1 MKKTFYVTTP
11 IYYPSGK
18 FHIGTA
24 YSTVVADSLK
34 RYNKLKGKESY
45 MLTGTDEHGQKI
57 EIKAQESGETP
68 QQYVDKMAAMA
79 KELWAKMDIQYDDFI
94 RTTDERHEKVVQK
107 IFDKFMEQG
116 DIYKGEYEGLYC
128 VPCETFFTQTQLVD
142 GKCPDCGREVVPMKE
157 EAYFFNMKKYAD
169 RLLKYYDEHPDFVK
183 PEYRKKET
191 YQQDSTGVILDVS
204 IMSGFETITR
214 LGGYILIFSL
224 LFTGFY
230 HYWPFCSQNKI
241 LLTSPIELTTGLHQI
256 AQSAFSWKIKY
267 ITSMTL
273 TAFGGFCVMFQTK
286 SVLEEKL
293 SILPYIFAK
302 CLNASLVFLFLVLSN
317 II

>member
-1 MKKTFYVTTP
+1 MKQRIITLFCICLLLFLLVHPEEALLSAKDGMSLWLNVMIPTLLPFLILTEKLLKTGNIPQLLEPLAPFWKHFFGISPAGAYVL
-11 IYYPSGK
+11 ILGFLCGYPMG
-18 FHIGTA
+18 A
-24 YSTVVADSLK
+24 
-34 RYNKLKGKESY
+34 KLAHDLYINHQISQRE
-45 MLTGTDEHGQKI
+45 
-57 EIKAQESGETP
+57 
-68 QQYVDKMAAMA
+68 
-79 KELWAKMDIQYDDFI
+79 
-94 RTTDERHEKVVQK
+94 
-107 IFDKFMEQG
+107 
-116 DIYKGEYEGLYC
+116 GEYLLTFSCNASPAFIFSYLSQNILEGKIPPHSLLLILLSADFVC
-128 VPCETFFTQTQLVD
+128 MLFFRFLVYH
-142 GKCPDCGREVVPMKE
+142 GNTVSS
-157 EAYFFNMKKYAD
+157 
-169 RLLKYYDEHPDFVK
+169 VK

>member
-1 MKKTFYVTTP
+1 MKQRIITLFCICLLLFLLVHPEEALLSAKD
-11 IYYPSGK
+11 GM
-18 FHIGTA
+18 
-24 YSTVVADSLK
+24 SLWL
-34 RYNKLKGKESY
+34 NVMIPTLLPFLI
-45 MLTGTDEHGQKI
+45 LTGILLKTGNI
-57 EIKAQESGETP
+57 P
-68 QQYVDKMAAMA
+68 QLLEPLAPFWKHFFGISPAGAYVLILGFLCGYPMGA
-79 KELWAKMDIQYDDFI
+79 KLAHDLYINHQISQRE
-94 RTTDERHEKVVQK
+94 
-107 IFDKFMEQG
+107 
-116 DIYKGEYEGLYC
+116 GEYLLTFSCNASPAFIFSYLSQNILEGKIPPHSLLLILLSADFVC
-128 VPCETFFTQTQLVD
+128 MLFFRFLVYH
-142 GKCPDCGREVVPMKE
+142 GNTVSS
-157 EAYFFNMKKYAD
+157 
-169 RLLKYYDEHPDFVK
+169 VK

-302 CLNASLVFLFLVLSN
+302 CMNASLVFLFLVLSN

>member
-1 MKKTFYVTTP
+1 MKQRIITLFCICLLLFLLVHPEEALLSAKD
-11 IYYPSGK
+11 GM
-18 FHIGTA
+18 
-24 YSTVVADSLK
+24 SLWL
-34 RYNKLKGKESY
+34 NVMIPTLLPFLI
-45 MLTGTDEHGQKI
+45 LTGILLKTGNIPQILEPL
-57 EIKAQESGETP
+57 TP
-68 QQYVDKMAAMA
+68 FWKHFFGISPAGAYVLILGFLCGYPMGA
-79 KELWAKMDIQYDDFI
+79 KLAHDLYINHQISQRE
-94 RTTDERHEKVVQK
+94 
-107 IFDKFMEQG
+107 
-116 DIYKGEYEGLYC
+116 GEYLLTFSCNASPAFIFSYLSQNILEGKIPPHSLLLILLSADFVC
-128 VPCETFFTQTQLVD
+128 MLFFRFLVYH
-142 GKCPDCGREVVPMKE
+142 GNTVSS
-157 EAYFFNMKKYAD
+157 
-169 RLLKYYDEHPDFVK
+169 VK

>member
-1 MKKTFYVTTP
+1 MKQRIITLFCICLLLFLLV
-11 IYYPSGK
+11 YPEEALLSAKDGM
-18 FHIGTA
+18 
-24 YSTVVADSLK
+24 SLWL
-34 RYNKLKGKESY
+34 NVMIPTLLPFLI
-45 MLTGTDEHGQKI
+45 LTGILLKTGNI
-57 EIKAQESGETP
+57 P
-68 QQYVDKMAAMA
+68 QLLEPLAPFWKHFFGISPAGAYVLILGFLCGYPMGA
-79 KELWAKMDIQYDDFI
+79 KLAHDLYINHQISQRE
-94 RTTDERHEKVVQK
+94 
-107 IFDKFMEQG
+107 
-116 DIYKGEYEGLYC
+116 GEYLLTFSCNASPAFIFSYLSQNILEGKIPPHSLLLILLSADFVC
-128 VPCETFFTQTQLVD
+128 MLFFRFLVYH
-142 GKCPDCGREVVPMKE
+142 GNTVSS
-157 EAYFFNMKKYAD
+157 
-169 RLLKYYDEHPDFVK
+169 VK

>member
-1 MKKTFYVTTP
+1 MKSKILTLFSICLLLFLLLHPDEGLLGARDGLTLWLNVMLPTLLPFLIFTGILLKAGNLTKLLNPFSLLWEKCFGLSPAGAYVL
-11 IYYPSGK
+11 ILGFLCGYPMGAKIAHDLYINDQISKKEGEYLLS
-18 FHIGTA
+18 FSCNA
-24 YSTVVADSLK
+24 SPAFVV
-34 RYNKLKGKESY
+34 SY
-45 MLTGTDEHGQKI
+45 LTGSILQNRIHPMQIVLILLTADLFCMLFFRFLIYHGNTL
-57 EIKAQESGETP
+57 TP
-68 QQYVDKMAAMA
+68 A
-79 KELWAKMDIQYDDFI
+79 K
-94 RTTDERHEKVVQK
+94 
-107 IFDKFMEQG
+107 
-116 DIYKGEYEGLYC
+116 
-128 VPCETFFTQTQLVD
+128 
-142 GKCPDCGREVVPMKE
+142 
-157 EAYFFNMKKYAD
+157 
-169 RLLKYYDEHPDFVK
+169 VK
-183 PEYRKKET
+183 SIKKET

>member
-1 MKKTFYVTTP
+1 MKQRIITLFCICLLLFLHVHPEEALLSAKD
-11 IYYPSGK
+11 GM
-18 FHIGTA
+18 
-24 YSTVVADSLK
+24 SLWL
-34 RYNKLKGKESY
+34 NVMIPTLLPFLI
-45 MLTGTDEHGQKI
+45 LTGILLKTGNI
-57 EIKAQESGETP
+57 P
-68 QQYVDKMAAMA
+68 QLLEPLAPFWKHFFGISPAGAYVLILGFLCGYPMGA
-79 KELWAKMDIQYDDFI
+79 KLAHDLYINHQISQRE
-94 RTTDERHEKVVQK
+94 
-107 IFDKFMEQG
+107 
-116 DIYKGEYEGLYC
+116 GEYLLTFSCNASPAFIFSYLSQNILEGKIPPHSLLLILLSADFVC
-128 VPCETFFTQTQLVD
+128 MLFFRFLVYH
-142 GKCPDCGREVVPMKE
+142 GNTVSS
-157 EAYFFNMKKYAD
+157 
-169 RLLKYYDEHPDFVK
+169 VK

>member
-1 MKKTFYVTTP
+1 MKQRIITLFCICLLLFLLVHPEEALLSAKD
-11 IYYPSGK
+11 GM
-18 FHIGTA
+18 
-24 YSTVVADSLK
+24 SLWL
-34 RYNKLKGKESY
+34 NVMIPTLLPFLI
-45 MLTGTDEHGQKI
+45 LTGILLKTGNI
-57 EIKAQESGETP
+57 P
-68 QQYVDKMAAMA
+68 QLLEPLAPFWKHFFGISPAGAYVLILGFLCGYPMGA
-79 KELWAKMDIQYDDFI
+79 KLAHDLYINHQISQRE
-94 RTTDERHEKVVQK
+94 
-107 IFDKFMEQG
+107 
-116 DIYKGEYEGLYC
+116 GEYLLTFSCNASPAFIFSYLSQNILEGKI
-128 VPCETFFTQTQLVD
+128 P
-142 GKCPDCGREVVPMKE
+142 PHS
-157 EAYFFNMKKYAD
+157 
-169 RLLKYYDEHPDFVK
+169 LLLILLSADFVCMLFFRFLVYHGNTVSSVK
-183 PEYRKKET
+183 SEYRKKET
-191 YQQDSTGVILDVS
+191 YQDDSTGVILDVS

>member
-1 MKKTFYVTTP
+1 MKQRIITLFCICLLLFLLVHPEEALLSAKD
-11 IYYPSGK
+11 GM
-18 FHIGTA
+18 
-24 YSTVVADSLK
+24 SLWL
-34 RYNKLKGKESY
+34 NVMIPTLLPFLI
-45 MLTGTDEHGQKI
+45 LTGILLKTGNI
-57 EIKAQESGETP
+57 P
-68 QQYVDKMAAMA
+68 QLLEPLAPFWKHFFGISPAGAYVLILGFLCGYPMGA
-79 KELWAKMDIQYDDFI
+79 KLAHDLYINHQISQRE
-94 RTTDERHEKVVQK
+94 
-107 IFDKFMEQG
+107 
-116 DIYKGEYEGLYC
+116 GEYLLTFSCNASPAFIFSYLSQNILEGKIPPHSLLLILLSADFVC
-128 VPCETFFTQTQLVD
+128 MLFFRFLVYR
-142 GKCPDCGREVVPMKE
+142 GNTVSS
-157 EAYFFNMKKYAD
+157 
-169 RLLKYYDEHPDFVK
+169 VK

-230 HYWPFCSQNKI
+230 HYWPFSSQNKI

>member
-1 MKKTFYVTTP
+1 MKQRIITLFCICLLLFLLVHPEEALLSAKD
-11 IYYPSGK
+11 GM
-18 FHIGTA
+18 
-24 YSTVVADSLK
+24 SLWL
-34 RYNKLKGKESY
+34 NVMIPTLLPFLI
-45 MLTGTDEHGQKI
+45 LTGILLKTGNI
-57 EIKAQESGETP
+57 P
-68 QQYVDKMAAMA
+68 QLLEPLAPFWKHFFGISPAGAYVLILGFLCGYPMGA
-79 KELWAKMDIQYDDFI
+79 KLAHDLYINHQISQRE
-94 RTTDERHEKVVQK
+94 
-107 IFDKFMEQG
+107 
-116 DIYKGEYEGLYC
+116 GEYLLTFSCNASPAFIFSYLSQNILEGKIPPHSLLLILLSADFVC
-128 VPCETFFTQTQLVD
+128 MLFFRFLVYH
-142 GKCPDCGREVVPMKE
+142 GNTVSS
-157 EAYFFNMKKYAD
+157 
-169 RLLKYYDEHPDFVK
+169 VK

-191 YQQDSTGVILDVS
+191 YQQDSTGGILDVS

>member
-1 MKKTFYVTTP
+1 MKQRIITLFCICLLLFLLVHPEEALLSAKD
-11 IYYPSGK
+11 GM
-18 FHIGTA
+18 
-24 YSTVVADSLK
+24 SLWL
-34 RYNKLKGKESY
+34 NVMIPTLLPFLI
-45 MLTGTDEHGQKI
+45 LTGILLKTGNI
-57 EIKAQESGETP
+57 P
-68 QQYVDKMAAMA
+68 QLLEPLAPFWKHFFGISPAGAYVLILGFLCGYPMGA
-79 KELWAKMDIQYDDFI
+79 KLAHDLYINHQISQRE
-94 RTTDERHEKVVQK
+94 
-107 IFDKFMEQG
+107 
-116 DIYKGEYEGLYC
+116 GEYLLTFSCNASPAFIFSYLSQNILEGKIPPHSLLLILLSADFVC
-128 VPCETFFTQTQLVD
+128 MLFFRFLVYH
-142 GKCPDCGREVVPMKE
+142 GNTVSS
-157 EAYFFNMKKYAD
+157 
-169 RLLKYYDEHPDFVK
+169 VK

-286 SVLEEKL
+286 SVLEKKL

>member
-1 MKKTFYVTTP
+1 MKQRIITLFCICLLLFLLVHPEEALLSAKD
-11 IYYPSGK
+11 GM
-18 FHIGTA
+18 
-24 YSTVVADSLK
+24 SLWL
-34 RYNKLKGKESY
+34 NVMIPTLLPFLI
-45 MLTGTDEHGQKI
+45 LTGILLKTGNI
-57 EIKAQESGETP
+57 P
-68 QQYVDKMAAMA
+68 QLLEPLAPFWKHFFGISPAGAYVLILGFLCGYPMGA
-79 KELWAKMDIQYDDFI
+79 KLSHDLYINHQISQRE
-94 RTTDERHEKVVQK
+94 
-107 IFDKFMEQG
+107 
-116 DIYKGEYEGLYC
+116 GEYLLTFSCNASPAFIFSYLSQNILEGKIPPHSLLLILLSADFVC
-128 VPCETFFTQTQLVD
+128 MLFFRFLVYH
-142 GKCPDCGREVVPMKE
+142 GNTVSS
-157 EAYFFNMKKYAD
+157 
-169 RLLKYYDEHPDFVK
+169 VK

>member
-1 MKKTFYVTTP
+1 M
-11 IYYPSGK
+11 
-18 FHIGTA
+18 
-24 YSTVVADSLK
+24 SLWL
-34 RYNKLKGKESY
+34 NVMIPTLLPFLI
-45 MLTGTDEHGQKI
+45 LTGILLKTGNI
-57 EIKAQESGETP
+57 P
-68 QQYVDKMAAMA
+68 QLLGPLSPFWKHFFGISPAGAYVLILGFLCGYPMSA
-79 KELWAKMDIQYDDFI
+79 KLAHDLYINHQISQRE
-94 RTTDERHEKVVQK
+94 
-107 IFDKFMEQG
+107 
-116 DIYKGEYEGLYC
+116 GEYLLTFSCNASPAFISSYLSKNILEGK
-128 VPCETFFTQTQLVD
+128 VPPHSLLLLLLSADFVCMLFFRFLVYH
-142 GKCPDCGREVVPMKE
+142 GNTVSS
-157 EAYFFNMKKYAD
+157 
-169 RLLKYYDEHPDFVK
+169 VK
-183 PEYRKKET
+183 PESRKKET

-230 HYWPFCSQNKI
+230 HYWPFWNQNKI
-241 LLTSPIELTTGLHQI
+241 LFTSPIELTTGLHQI

-293 SILPYIFAK
+293 SVLPYIFAK

>member
-1 MKKTFYVTTP
+1 MKQRIITLFCICLLLFLLVHPEEALLSAKD
-11 IYYPSGK
+11 GM
-18 FHIGTA
+18 
-24 YSTVVADSLK
+24 SLWL
-34 RYNKLKGKESY
+34 NVMIPTLLPFLI
-45 MLTGTDEHGQKI
+45 LTGILLKTGNI
-57 EIKAQESGETP
+57 P
-68 QQYVDKMAAMA
+68 QLLEPLAPFWKHFFGISPAGAYVLILGFLCGYPMGA
-79 KELWAKMDIQYDDFI
+79 KLAHDLYINHQISQRE
-94 RTTDERHEKVVQK
+94 
-107 IFDKFMEQG
+107 
-116 DIYKGEYEGLYC
+116 GEYLLTFSCNASPAFIFSYLSQNILEGKIPPHSLLLILLSADFVC
-128 VPCETFFTQTQLVD
+128 MLFFRFLVYH
-142 GKCPDCGREVVPMKE
+142 GNTVSS
-157 EAYFFNMKKYAD
+157 
-169 RLLKYYDEHPDFVK
+169 VK

-317 II
+317 IL

>member
-1 MKKTFYVTTP
+1 MKQRIITLFCICLLLFLLVHPEEALLSAKD
-11 IYYPSGK
+11 GM
-18 FHIGTA
+18 
-24 YSTVVADSLK
+24 SLWL
-34 RYNKLKGKESY
+34 NVMIPTLLPFLI
-45 MLTGTDEHGQKI
+45 LTGILLKTGNI
-57 EIKAQESGETP
+57 P
-68 QQYVDKMAAMA
+68 QLLEPLAPFWKHFFGISPAGAYVLILGFLCGYPMGA
-79 KELWAKMDIQYDDFI
+79 KLAHDLYINHQISQRE
-94 RTTDERHEKVVQK
+94 
-107 IFDKFMEQG
+107 
-116 DIYKGEYEGLYC
+116 GEYLLTFSCNASPAFIFSYLSQNILEGKIPPHSLLLILLSADFVC
-128 VPCETFFTQTQLVD
+128 MLFFRFLVYH
-142 GKCPDCGREVVPMKE
+142 GNTVSS
-157 EAYFFNMKKYAD
+157 
-169 RLLKYYDEHPDFVK
+169 VK

-230 HYWPFCSQNKI
+230 HYWPFCSKNKI

>member
-1 MKKTFYVTTP
+1 MKSKILTLFSICLLFFLLLHPDEGLLGARDGLTLWLNVMLPTLLPFLIFTGILLKAGNLTKLLNPFSLLWEKCFGLSPAGAYVL
-11 IYYPSGK
+11 ILGFLCGYPMGAKIAHDLYINDQISKKEGEYLLS
-18 FHIGTA
+18 FSCNA
-24 YSTVVADSLK
+24 SPAFVV
-34 RYNKLKGKESY
+34 SY
-45 MLTGTDEHGQKI
+45 LTGSILQNRIHPMQIVLILLTADLFCMLSFRFLIYHGNTL
-57 EIKAQESGETP
+57 TP
-68 QQYVDKMAAMA
+68 A
-79 KELWAKMDIQYDDFI
+79 K
-94 RTTDERHEKVVQK
+94 
-107 IFDKFMEQG
+107 
-116 DIYKGEYEGLYC
+116 
-128 VPCETFFTQTQLVD
+128 
-142 GKCPDCGREVVPMKE
+142 
-157 EAYFFNMKKYAD
+157 
-169 RLLKYYDEHPDFVK
+169 VK
-183 PEYRKKET
+183 SIKKET

>member
-1 MKKTFYVTTP
+1 MKQRIITLFCICLLLFLLVHPEEALLSAKD
-11 IYYPSGK
+11 GM
-18 FHIGTA
+18 
-24 YSTVVADSLK
+24 SLWL
-34 RYNKLKGKESY
+34 NVMIPTLLPFLI
-45 MLTGTDEHGQKI
+45 LTGILLKTGNI
-57 EIKAQESGETP
+57 P
-68 QQYVDKMAAMA
+68 QLLEPLAPFWKHFFGISPAGAYVLILGFLCGYPMGA
-79 KELWAKMDIQYDDFI
+79 KLAHDLYINHQISQRE
-94 RTTDERHEKVVQK
+94 
-107 IFDKFMEQG
+107 
-116 DIYKGEYEGLYC
+116 GEYLLTFSCNASPAFIFSYLSQNILEGKIPPHSLLLILLSADFVC
-128 VPCETFFTQTQLVD
+128 MLFFRFLVYH
-142 GKCPDCGREVVPMKE
+142 GNTVSS
-157 EAYFFNMKKYAD
+157 
-169 RLLKYYDEHPDFVK
+169 VK

-273 TAFGGFCVMFQTK
+273 TAFGGFCFMFQTK

>member
-1 MKKTFYVTTP
+1 MKQRIITLFCICLLLFLLVHPEEALLSAKD
-11 IYYPSGK
+11 GM
-18 FHIGTA
+18 
-24 YSTVVADSLK
+24 SLWL
-34 RYNKLKGKESY
+34 NVMIPTLLPFLI
-45 MLTGTDEHGQKI
+45 LTGILLKTGNI
-57 EIKAQESGETP
+57 P
-68 QQYVDKMAAMA
+68 QLLEPLAPFWKHFFGISPAGAYVLILGFLCGYPMGAILAHDLYINHQISQR
-79 KELWAKMDIQYDDFI
+79 E
-94 RTTDERHEKVVQK
+94 
-107 IFDKFMEQG
+107 
-116 DIYKGEYEGLYC
+116 GEYLLTFSCNASPAFIFSYLSQNILEGKIPPHSLLLILLSADFVC
-128 VPCETFFTQTQLVD
+128 MLFFRFLVYH
-142 GKCPDCGREVVPMKE
+142 GNTVSS
-157 EAYFFNMKKYAD
+157 
-169 RLLKYYDEHPDFVK
+169 VK

>member
-1 MKKTFYVTTP
+1 MKQRIITLFCICLLLFLLVHPEEAFLSAKD
-11 IYYPSGK
+11 GM
-18 FHIGTA
+18 
-24 YSTVVADSLK
+24 SLWL
-34 RYNKLKGKESY
+34 NVMIPTLLPFLI
-45 MLTGTDEHGQKI
+45 LTGI
-57 EIKAQESGETP
+57 LLKAGNIP
-68 QQYVDKMAAMA
+68 QLLGPLSPFWKHFFGISPAGAYVLILGFLCGYPMGA
-79 KELWAKMDIQYDDFI
+79 KLAHDLYINHQISQRE
-94 RTTDERHEKVVQK
+94 
-107 IFDKFMEQG
+107 
-116 DIYKGEYEGLYC
+116 GEYLLTFSCNASPAFIFSYLSQNILEGK
-128 VPCETFFTQTQLVD
+128 VP
-142 GKCPDCGREVVPMKE
+142 PHS
-157 EAYFFNMKKYAD
+157 
-169 RLLKYYDEHPDFVK
+169 LLLLLLSADFVCMLFFRFLVYHGNTVSSVE
-183 PEYRKKET
+183 PESRKKET

-230 HYWPFCSQNKI
+230 HYWPFWNQNKI

>member
-1 MKKTFYVTTP
+1 MKQRIITLFCICLLLFLLVHPEEALLSAKD
-11 IYYPSGK
+11 GM
-18 FHIGTA
+18 
-24 YSTVVADSLK
+24 SLWL
-34 RYNKLKGKESY
+34 NVMIPTLLPFLI
-45 MLTGTDEHGQKI
+45 LTGILLKTGNIPQLLEPLAPFWKHFFGI
-57 EIKAQESGETP
+57 SPAGAYVLILGFLCGYPMGEKLAHDLYINH
-68 QQYVDKMAAMA
+68 QISQR
-79 KELWAKMDIQYDDFI
+79 E
-94 RTTDERHEKVVQK
+94 
-107 IFDKFMEQG
+107 
-116 DIYKGEYEGLYC
+116 GEYLLTFSCNASPAFIFSYLSQNILEGKIPPHSLLLILLSADFVC
-128 VPCETFFTQTQLVD
+128 MLFFRFLVYH
-142 GKCPDCGREVVPMKE
+142 GNTVSS
-157 EAYFFNMKKYAD
+157 
-169 RLLKYYDEHPDFVK
+169 VK

-293 SILPYIFAK
+293 SVLPYIFAK

>member
-1 MKKTFYVTTP
+1 MKQRIITLFCICLLLFLLVHPEEALLSAKD
-11 IYYPSGK
+11 GM
-18 FHIGTA
+18 
-24 YSTVVADSLK
+24 SLWL
-34 RYNKLKGKESY
+34 NVMIPTLLPFLI
-45 MLTGTDEHGQKI
+45 LTGILLKTGNI
-57 EIKAQESGETP
+57 P
-68 QQYVDKMAAMA
+68 QLLEPLAPFWKHFFGISPAGAYVLILGFLCGYPMGA
-79 KELWAKMDIQYDDFI
+79 KLAHDLYINHQISQRE
-94 RTTDERHEKVVQK
+94 
-107 IFDKFMEQG
+107 
-116 DIYKGEYEGLYC
+116 GEYLLTFSCNASPAFIFSYLFQNILEGKIPPHSLLLILLSADFVC
-128 VPCETFFTQTQLVD
+128 MLFFRFLVYH
-142 GKCPDCGREVVPMKE
+142 GNTVSS
-157 EAYFFNMKKYAD
+157 
-169 RLLKYYDEHPDFVK
+169 VK

>member
-1 MKKTFYVTTP
+1 MKQRIITLFCICLLLFLLVHPEEALLSAK
-11 IYYPSGK
+11 
-18 FHIGTA
+18 
-24 YSTVVADSLK
+24 DRMSLWL
-34 RYNKLKGKESY
+34 NVMIPTLLPFLI
-45 MLTGTDEHGQKI
+45 LTGILLKTGNI
-57 EIKAQESGETP
+57 P
-68 QQYVDKMAAMA
+68 QLLEPLAPFWKHFFGISPAGAYVLILGFLCGYPMGA
-79 KELWAKMDIQYDDFI
+79 KLTHDLYINHQISQRE
-94 RTTDERHEKVVQK
+94 
-107 IFDKFMEQG
+107 
-116 DIYKGEYEGLYC
+116 GEYLLTFSCNASPAFIFSYLSQNILEGKI
-128 VPCETFFTQTQLVD
+128 P
-142 GKCPDCGREVVPMKE
+142 PHS
-157 EAYFFNMKKYAD
+157 
-169 RLLKYYDEHPDFVK
+169 LLLILLSADFVCMLFFRFLVYHGNTVSSIK
-183 PEYRKKET
+183 PECRKKET